1 MIISLYNTY
10 KIILILNEIYKKE
23 SKCLRKYKYVIK
35 KIIKLKKYNYFLG
48 CTYHSFHIETIDIK
62 KTRTYMVLT
71 FFKCTAISF
80 PRSYFT
86 SYRHFHIKNM

>member
-23 SKCLRKYKYVIK
+23 SKFLRKYKYVIK
-35 KIIKLKKYNYFLG
+35 KIIKLKKYNYFLE
-48 CTYHSFHIETIDIK
+48 CTYHSFHIETIDRK

-71 FFKCTAISF
+71 FLDVLQFRFQEVILKVIGIF
-80 PRSYFT
+80 
-86 SYRHFHIKNM
+86 I